1 MQTTKQ
7 PPNFLS
13 LQQTGGGEQ
22 GTGPTNGNKPA
33 EQAKQLM
40 LTEISQAEPSQM
52 KWKERQK
59 QDQCCRATLQRHL
72 PSFKT
77 QVCVHV

>member
-52 KWKERQK
+52 K
-59 QDQCCRATLQRHL
+59 
-72 PSFKT
+72 
-77 QVCVHV
+77 